1 MKIASAYMHLPVRT
15 EITPTGTAA
24 ELVSQELFIVS
35 RDLKGRLLG
44 ELLKQYSGS
53 VLLFIRTKIGARKVA
68 RILKTMGHS
77 ASEIHADRTLAQ
89 RKEALSGFKSGK
101 YRILV
106 ATDIA
111 ARGIDVKG
119 IELVINYD
127 LPDDPENYV
136 HRIGRTGRAGLKG
149 RSISLATPDQEMM
162 CAILKRLSGRLFLY
176 PGILVFPRK
185 VFLPRVRHRPGHI
198 ILIAPKG
205 RISAAITE
213 GKPR

>member
-1 MKIASAYMHLPVRT
+1 M
-15 EITPTGTAA
+15 
-24 ELVSQELFIVS
+24 FIVS

-53 VLLFIRTKIGARKVA
+53 VLLFIRTKIGARKVT
-68 RILKTMGHS
+68 RILRTMGHS
-77 ASEIHADRTLAQ
+77 AAEIHADRTLAQ

-101 YRILV
+101 YRILA

-149 RSISLATPDQEMM
+149 RSISLATPDQGDDVRNIEK
-162 CAILKRLSGRLFLY
+162 IIRTSIPLSRHPGVPAESFSSASKTSARTHY
-176 PGILVFPRK
+176 P
-185 VFLPRVRHRPGHI
+185 HRAQRQDFSRYH
-198 ILIAPKG
+198 
-205 RISAAITE
+205 R
-213 GKPR
+213 R